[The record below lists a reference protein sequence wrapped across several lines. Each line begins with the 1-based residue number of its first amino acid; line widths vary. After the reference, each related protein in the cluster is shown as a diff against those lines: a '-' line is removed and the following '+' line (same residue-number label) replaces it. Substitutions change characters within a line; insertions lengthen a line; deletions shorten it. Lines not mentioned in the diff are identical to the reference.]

1 MGPGWVKNDKKW
13 LFSYHPATSLP
24 IHFSLNTKSLRTIV
38 SKHTKQTK
46 RFKLTG
52 LLELLSASVALI
64 CTANQ
69 LTGFYMRVTLA
80 HNGLKH
86 YKSFFFLLKLIA
98 S

>member
-1 MGPGWVKNDKKW
+1 MGPGWVKNDKKMAI
-13 LFSYHPATSLP
+13 FIPSSHLP
-24 IHFSLNTKSLRTIV
+24 PPIQFSLNTKSLRTIV
-38 SKHTKQTK
+38 CKHTKQTK

-69 LTGFYMRVTLA
+69 LTGFYMRATLA
-80 HNGLKH
+80 LNGLKH
-86 YKSFFFLLKLIA
+86 YKSFFLLKLIA

>member
-24 IHFSLNTKSLRTIV
+24 IQFSLNTKSLRTIV
-38 SKHTKQTK
+38 SKHTMQTK

-86 YKSFFFLLKLIA
+86 YKSLFFFTETNC
-98 S
+98 